1 MSERLHFAIS
11 HHPSNYLGMP
21 TLSAV
26 KPPSKNNK
34 KPRPTKKTPKPDVA
48 INNSIKSNP
57 KKDETGY
64 EKNIND
70 CLIARY
76 TGSQVALAR
85 WLVVATF
92 SLAAFGFWQVLISR
106 DTARKQLRAYVQ
118 QTKSS
123 VIKFEIGVPVE
134 AIVTVKNT
142 GQTPARETV
151 FWTGI
156 TIREHPLA
164 VMITDKPSDEIMPHA
179 SRGDLGSGSAIHSPI
194 KTDGNLNQSQFDQ
207 IRAGAQA
214 VYVFGGVTYRDIFD
228 KPWFT
233 DFCLVLRG
241 ERIVVGDS
249 LTPYSKGNKSK

>member
-1 MSERLHFAIS
+1 M
-11 HHPSNYLGMP
+11 
-21 TLSAV
+21 
-26 KPPSKNNK
+26 
-34 KPRPTKKTPKPDVA
+34 
-48 INNSIKSNP
+48 
-57 KKDETGY
+57 
-64 EKNIND
+64 
-70 CLIARY
+70 C
-76 TGSQVALAR
+76 
-85 WLVVATF
+85 
-92 SLAAFGFWQVLISR
+92 
-106 DTARKQLRAYVQ
+106 AYVQ

-123 VIKFEIGVPVE
+123 VIKFEIGVHVE